1 MNSLFLKLSF
11 LFCLFLPLTGLS
23 QHIEFGH
30 VFPSNLENREKT
42 EIGKGG
48 MQYATGS
55 MTLPLSIKRDSL
67 RGVRTWIVTVSGK
80 YATLDNEGGAKLVN
94 PNAIINSGAMITHV
108 RTLNPRWNMI
118 ATAGLSLNATPDYIR
133 TNCLSL
139 TAGTIFSYTIRRG
152 LNLGFGL
159 IVTTAY
165 GEPVCIPVPFI
176 TWKKSGRINYELN
189 MRGMPEFKISS
200 QVTPK
205 LQVALS
211 PFDTERFSAVVPA
224 DGKHKVYSNNL
235 IKTTLEGAYH
245 ISKHVSLKAEAGYI
259 YYHKVKLVERS
270 FNAFWS
276 NMFNSK
282 NAYKFQPSFSIEM
295 GLRYRI

>member
-1 MNSLFLKLSF
+1 MNSLFLKLTF

-30 VFPSNLENREKT
+30 VFPSNLENREQT

-55 MTLPLSIKRDSL
+55 ITLPLSVKRDSV
-67 RGVRTWIVTVSGK
+67 RGMRTWLITLNGK

-94 PNAIINSGAMITHV
+94 PMEIINTGAMLTHV
-108 RTLNPRWNMI
+108 RSLTSRWNMI
-118 ATAGLSLNATPDYIR
+118 TTAGATLNATPDYIR

-139 TAGTIFSYTIRRG
+139 TAGTIFSYNLDRG
-152 LNLGFGL
+152 LNLGFGV

-176 TWKKSGRINYELN
+176 TWKKSGRIHYELN
-189 MRGMPEFKISS
+189 MRGMPEFKIST
-200 QVTPK
+200 QVTPNFQ
-205 LQVALS
+205 LALS
-211 PFDTERFSAVVPA
+211 PFDAERFSAVVEKE
-224 DGKHKVYSNNL
+224 GKHKVYSNNL
-235 IKTTLEGAYH
+235 IKSTLEGSYH
-245 ISKHVSLKAEAGYI
+245 IGKHLSLKAEAGYA
-259 YYHKVKLVERS
+259 YYHKVKLIDRS

-276 NMFNSK
+276 NMFSSK
-282 NAYKFQPSFSIEM
+282 NAYKYKPSFTFEV
-295 GLRYRI
+295 GLRYRL